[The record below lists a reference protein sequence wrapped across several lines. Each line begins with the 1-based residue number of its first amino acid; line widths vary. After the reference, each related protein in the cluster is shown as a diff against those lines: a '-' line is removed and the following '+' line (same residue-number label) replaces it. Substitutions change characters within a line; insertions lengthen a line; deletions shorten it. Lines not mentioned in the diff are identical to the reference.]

1 MNRSKVIDIGTS
13 NKNFEKVARKNLTKI
28 KNGKDFQGFSLH
40 CDDDPN
46 ISQEYVE
53 GVIDKLCENMI
64 GAEGRL
70 VDWRNNVDDMV
81 KVMTWCSWLVE
92 EDEILCT
99 FEKVS

>member
-1 MNRSKVIDIGTS
+1 MNRSKVIGIGTN
-13 NKNFEKVARKNLTKI
+13 NKNFEKVMRKNLTRI
-28 KNGKDFQGFSLH
+28 KNGNNFQGWSLH

-64 GAEGRL
+64 GAEGGL
-70 VDWRNNVDDMV
+70 VDWRNNVGDLV
-81 KVMTWCSWLVE
+81 KVMTWCSWLC

-99 FEKVS
+99 FEKAS